1 MYKRLIITLAVGLIV
16 TVFVYWGLVDS
27 LNRPSISSI
36 PIDPQSSIQILSRN
50 LNESQ
55 SNFAILNYVYLR
67 SNGTIYQSN
76 IEDSSVGKKI
86 GDTEPT
92 TTSASHFAWEVL
104 DKVKHKIYFLDHLT
118 AEVISINNTKVF

>member
-1 MYKRLIITLAVGLIV
+1 MYKRLIITLAVGIIV
-16 TVFVYWGLVDS
+16 TFLVYLALVDS

-36 PIDPQSSIQILSRN
+36 PLDPQVSIQILSRN
-50 LNESQ
+50 LNESN
-55 SNFAILNYVYLR
+55 SNFAILNYVYLK

-76 IEDSSVGKKI
+76 LEDRAVGKKI

-104 DKVKHKIYFLDHLT
+104 DKANHKIYFLDHLT
-118 AEVISINNTKVF
+118 AEIISINNTKIF